1 MKDWIATDLDSSLFA
16 RAWFADDAVAATWN
30 TNDDASRRPSSW
42 MRADTHRLLE
52 VLGRSFAIVPVTAR
66 DKDSFSRVEIRDLHL
81 RSPAIIANGAIIFG
95 WNGEPDP
102 VWQDSMIEKLSPW
115 KCTLQDFCARLIEK
129 STGYARPRLVSG
141 PGELPAYLVAKAELG
156 WWHSAHGQSVLAE
169 IDWRGCRAEVLGAEL
184 QILPPCVGKRAATL
198 ELQNRFFSGRAPL
211 LCIGDMPLDL
221 EFMRLGGLMATPVG
235 STLDQSW

>member
-66 DKDSFSRVEIRDLHL
+66 DKGSFSRVEVRDLNL
-81 RSPAIIANGAIIFG
+81 RGPAIIANGAIIFG

-102 VWQDSMIEKLSPW
+102 V
-115 KCTLQDFCARLIEK
+115 
-129 STGYARPRLVSG
+129 
-141 PGELPAYLVAKAELG
+141 
-156 WWHSAHGQSVLAE
+156 
-169 IDWRGCRAEVLGAEL
+169 
-184 QILPPCVGKRAATL
+184 
-198 ELQNRFFSGRAPL
+198 
-211 LCIGDMPLDL
+211 
-221 EFMRLGGLMATPVG
+221 
-235 STLDQSW
+235 